1 MQKGDLVR
9 ALSGLPIPDIRFFET
24 IGSTNDEGMAW
35 AEAGAADGSLVV
47 AEQQTK
53 GRGRLGRSWV
63 TNPDAA
69 LAFTLILRPTQAEM
83 EHIGL
88 FSPLAGLA
96 VCLVLQGMGLPAEIK
111 WPNDV
116 LLARQKT
123 CGILAE
129 STWHGGQLQGVVVG
143 VGINVA
149 PSSIPPAEQLQ
160 FPATC
165 VEDALG
171 QPVDRA
177 ALLRDI
183 LAEFFAWREKL
194 AAPEFFQAWEERL
207 AFKGEVVELKNT
219 ENETVTGVLTGVD
232 EQGNL
237 RIHLTGGGVKLV
249 SAGDVGLRPKKNFE
263 GSGR

>member
-1 MQKGDLVR
+1 MNKEDLVQQL
-9 ALSGLPIPDIRFFET
+9 ANLPIPDIRFHES
-24 IGSTNDEGMAW
+24 IGSTNDEGLAW

-63 TNPDAA
+63 TNPGAA
-69 LAFTLILRPTQAEM
+69 LAFTLILQPTPAEM

-96 VCLVLQGMGLPAEIK
+96 VCLALQGMGLPAEIK

-116 LLARQKT
+116 LLNRQKT

-129 STWHGGQLQGVVVG
+129 SSWEAQSLRAVVIG

-149 PSSIPPAEQLQ
+149 PSSIPPADQLQ

-165 VEDALG
+165 VEDHLG
-171 QPVDRA
+171 RPVQ
-177 ALLRDI
+177 
-183 LAEFFAWREKL
+183 REKL
-194 AAPEFFQAWEERL
+194 LQEILAAFFTWRGIMGTIAFFRAWEERL
-207 AFKGEVVELKNT
+207 AFKGESVYLKNSG
-219 ENETVTGVLTGVD
+219 NEVLTGILLGVGEHGD
-232 EQGNL
+232 L
-237 RIHLTGGGVKLV
+237 RIHLSEGGVKLV
-249 SAGDVGLRPKKNFE
+249 SVGDVHLRPVDYFE
-263 GSGR
+263 GSGS